1 MPDCGIHSDFGV
13 LNQYLARLCKELVY
27 LSLYLW
33 IDHQRRTI
41 TIRAEKARC
50 RAKEAADQ
58 RAFAVH
64 LAPLIA
70 KIRATEFGQCGLMF
84 LIAFLR
90 KPGDLFC
97 SGGDRATAIVAP
109 RFACKYWN
117 MVPKKSDF
125 LAIFSHRKALP
136 RSVRLTTVEF
146 YHAEL

>member
-1 MPDCGIHSDFGV
+1 M
-13 LNQYLARLCKELVY
+13 LNQYLARLCKELVN
-27 LSLYLW
+27 LFLYLW

-41 TIRAEKARC
+41 SVRAEKARC

-58 RAFAVH
+58 RALAVY
-64 LAPLIA
+64 LASLIA

-84 LIAFLR
+84 LIAFLG
-90 KPGDLFC
+90 KPCDLFC
-97 SGGDRATAIVAP
+97 SGGDRATAIVAS
-109 RFACKYWN
+109 RFAGEYWN
-117 MVPKKSDF
+117 MVPKKTDF